1 MSKIPQLKEQVF
13 SKFDNPKVAEYFW
26 EIAVAPQLGYA
37 FSLNHSLPYSFVAIQ
52 MIYLVINYNPIYWD
66 TACLIVNSGSLEDNT
81 EEAMN
86 GLENS
91 INDVDYKIT
100 PIVLFEGSTNGD
112 ITLRDDISNYRIIK
126 IYYKDNDGASYC
138 RTIGNHSKENTL
150 KIALDA
156 YYNGGV
162 YFNLKLRMYAITG
175 KTMTG
180 TGQINYEFSD
190 KSISYNN
197 SIVINRIEGYE

>member
-1 MSKIPQLKEQVF
+1 MELKRIGWKNGNLVSKATVTIGENIYEVEPEQYSGETPLSAENLK
-13 SKFDNPKVAEYFW
+13 K
-26 EIAVAPQLGYA
+26 
-37 FSLNHSLPYSFVAIQ
+37 
-52 MIYLVINYNPIYWD
+52 M
-66 TACLIVNSGSLEDNT
+66 EDNT

-91 INDVDYKIT
+91 INNVDYKIT

-112 ITLRDDISNYRIIK
+112 ITLKDDISNYRIIK

-138 RTIGNHSKENTL
+138 RTIGNYSKENTL

-156 YYNGGV
+156 YYNEGV

>member
-1 MSKIPQLKEQVF
+1 MKLKRIGWKNGNLVSKATVTIGENIYEVEPEQYSGETPLSAENLK
-13 SKFDNPKVAEYFW
+13 K
-26 EIAVAPQLGYA
+26 
-37 FSLNHSLPYSFVAIQ
+37 
-52 MIYLVINYNPIYWD
+52 M
-66 TACLIVNSGSLEDNT
+66 EDNT